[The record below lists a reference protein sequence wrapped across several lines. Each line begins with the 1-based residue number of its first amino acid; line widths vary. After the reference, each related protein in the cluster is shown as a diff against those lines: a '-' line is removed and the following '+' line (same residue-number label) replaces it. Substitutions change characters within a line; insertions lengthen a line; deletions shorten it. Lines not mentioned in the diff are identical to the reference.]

1 MQRIVRSGQQP
12 TISIVDITS
21 QPSEPGLGVAKS
33 IDLPLPQPAALRAR
47 TIRRLQPRQLP
58 CRQLARPFWQLD
70 FGVLAVEGHEAR
82 TEAVEEGAAG
92 FGAAPGNH
100 RVRRRLVDWP
110 STDIVFSRASQTG
123 TDEWTV

>member
-1 MQRIVRSGQQP
+1 MQICSVLSEP
-12 TISIVDITS
+12 AISIADITS
-21 QPSEPGLGVAKS
+21 QPSEPGLGLAQS

-47 TIRRLQPRQLP
+47 AMRRLQPRQLP

-70 FGVLAVEGHEAR
+70 LGVLAVEGHEAR
-82 TEAVEEGAAG
+82 AEAVEEGAAG